1 MVYWR
6 FSCLNLLLKYGANRH
21 PFRWMK
27 SLFPDAWIEWKKCL
41 SPVTWKKSWRKNMY
55 LVFIRKT
62 FSDFLHRVVR
72 GKIIPLIE
80 QWQRICI
87 LAERIVRRREAA
99 AVRSPPALSRAFLP
113 THFTF
118 PNNNLSPAST
128 TSSLPGSPPPPSMT
142 GSLTQS
148 FMGLQITFLDNQSDL
163 SRLTNTL
170 RAVIEVN
177 ESCWR
182 GDSCELS
189 DGVRA
194 GLEQVAAHTQR
205 HSEISELRVSTIAF
219 LLTNL
224 DLHCYSRERSWTP
237 L

>member
-1 MVYWR
+1 M
-6 FSCLNLLLKYGANRH
+6 
-21 PFRWMK
+21 
-27 SLFPDAWIEWKKCL
+27 
-41 SPVTWKKSWRKNMY
+41 
-55 LVFIRKT
+55 
-62 FSDFLHRVVR
+62 
-72 GKIIPLIE
+72 PLIE

-87 LAERIVRRREAA
+87 LAEKIVKRREAA

-118 PNNNLSPAST
+118 PNNLSPTST
-128 TSSLPGSPPPPSMT
+128 TSSLPGSSPPSMT

-148 FMGLQITFLDNQSDL
+148 FLGLQITFPDNQSDL

-182 GDSCELS
+182 GENCELS
-189 DGVRA
+189 NGVRA

-205 HSEISELRVSTIAF
+205 HSEIAELRVSYDVY
-219 LLTNL
+219 LLPNL
-224 DLHCYSRERSWTP
+224 DLT
-237 L
+237 LL

>member
-6 FSCLNLLLKYGANRH
+6 FSCLNRLLKYGVNIH

-27 SLFPDAWIEWKKCL
+27 SLSPDAWTEWKRCL
-41 SPVTWKKSWRKNMY
+41 SPVIWKKSWRKIMY
-55 LVFIRKT
+55 LIFIDRHI
-62 FSDFLHRVVR
+62 SDFLHRVVR
-72 GKIIPLIE
+72 GKIVPLIE

-87 LAERIVRRREAA
+87 LAERIVKRREAA

-118 PNNNLSPAST
+118 PNNLSPTST
-128 TSSLPGSPPPPSMT
+128 TSSLPGSPPSMT

-148 FMGLQITFLDNQSDL
+148 FLGLQMTFLDNQSDL

-189 DGVRA
+189 NGVRA

-205 HSEISELRVSTIAF
+205 HSEIAELRVSAMFFSCTTLI
-219 LLTNL
+219 
-224 DLHCYSRERSWTP
+224 
-237 L
+237 

>member
-1 MVYWR
+1 
-6 FSCLNLLLKYGANRH
+6 
-21 PFRWMK
+21 MK
-27 SLFPDAWIEWKKCL
+27 
-41 SPVTWKKSWRKNMY
+41 
-55 LVFIRKT
+55 
-62 FSDFLHRVVR
+62 
-72 GKIIPLIE
+72 
-80 QWQRICI
+80 
-87 LAERIVRRREAA
+87 RREAA

-118 PNNNLSPAST
+118 PDLSPTST
-128 TSSLPGSPPPPSMT
+128 TSSLPGSPPSMT

-148 FMGLQITFLDNQSDL
+148 FLGLQMTRTFLDNQSDL

-189 DGVRA
+189 NGVRA

-205 HSEISELRVSTIAF
+205 HSEISELRVSPMFFSCTI
-219 LLTNL
+219 LIYIGIVDN
-224 DLHCYSRERSWTP
+224 DHRHHSRIAEGIQFTLSRTIPFTSS
-237 L
+237 

>member
-1 MVYWR
+1 
-6 FSCLNLLLKYGANRH
+6 
-21 PFRWMK
+21 MK
-27 SLFPDAWIEWKKCL
+27 
-41 SPVTWKKSWRKNMY
+41 
-55 LVFIRKT
+55 
-62 FSDFLHRVVR
+62 
-72 GKIIPLIE
+72 
-80 QWQRICI
+80 
-87 LAERIVRRREAA
+87 RREAA

-118 PNNNLSPAST
+118 PNNLSPTST
-128 TSSLPGSPPPPSMT
+128 TSSLPGSPPSMT

-148 FMGLQITFLDNQSDL
+148 FLGLQITFHGNQGDL

-189 DGVRA
+189 NGVRA

-205 HSEISELRVSTIAF
+205 HSEIAELRVSTMFFSCPTLIYIAIVESCHGHHSRIAEGTDSIYHDYSI
-219 LLTNL
+219 LLPVEYRVSEICTLRHEIYSSATTDFQLIKWNVL
-224 DLHCYSRERSWTP
+224 KRGLRLH

>member
-1 MVYWR
+1 
-6 FSCLNLLLKYGANRH
+6 
-21 PFRWMK
+21 MK
-27 SLFPDAWIEWKKCL
+27 
-41 SPVTWKKSWRKNMY
+41 
-55 LVFIRKT
+55 
-62 FSDFLHRVVR
+62 
-72 GKIIPLIE
+72 
-80 QWQRICI
+80 
-87 LAERIVRRREAA
+87 RREAA

-118 PNNNLSPAST
+118 PDLSPTST
-128 TSSLPGSPPPPSMT
+128 TSSLPGSPPSMT

-148 FMGLQITFLDNQSDL
+148 FLGLQMTRTFLDNQSDL

-189 DGVRA
+189 NGVRA

-205 HSEISELRVSTIAF
+205 HSEISELRVSPMFFSCTI
-219 LLTNL
+219 LIYIGIVEN
-224 DLHCYSRERSWTP
+224 DHGHHSRIAEGIQFTLSRTIPFTSS
-237 L
+237 